1 MAQTVTDLNFVWAVL
16 LAALGTYLIRA
27 VPFLLSP
34 RNDKSSKIRP
44 KIKLFFQL
52 MGPSM
57 IAALLVTSIGFPDS
71 EEHFQISNYL
81 IGFTGVG
88 ASHWLWKNPGM
99 CVLVGVLC
107 FSVSQL
113 FFI

>member
-1 MAQTVTDLNFVWAVL
+1 MAQTVTDIYFIYAVL

-27 VPFLLSP
+27 VPFLLSA
-34 RNDKSSKIRP
+34 RKGKNSKNHPQIN
-44 KIKLFFQL
+44 LFFQL

-57 IAALLVTSIGFPDS
+57 IAALLVTSTGFPNS
-71 EEHFQISNYL
+71 EDYSQILNYL

-88 ASHWLWKNPGM
+88 ISYWLWKNPGI
-99 CVLVGVLC
+99 CVLAGVVS

-113 FFI
+113 FFA

>member
-1 MAQTVTDLNFVWAVL
+1 MAQTVTDIYFVYAVL

-27 VPFLLSP
+27 VPFLLSA
-34 RNDKSSKIRP
+34 RKINSKNHTQIN
-44 KIKLFFQL
+44 LFFQL

-57 IAALLVTSIGFPDS
+57 IAALLATSIEFPNSVDY
-71 EEHFQISNYL
+71 FQILNYL
-81 IGFTGVG
+81 IGFAGVG
-88 ASHWLWKNPGM
+88 VSHLLWKNPGI
-99 CVLVGVLC
+99 CVLAGVLS